1 MLADTKWH
9 PETRMSSHVA
19 QVHGHNGEGERGG
32 LEEHVEDIQ
41 QNFNKGIKEQ
51 MITCC

>member
-19 QVHGHNGEGERGG
+19 QVHGHNGEGEREG